1 MTKRLPAAA
10 VVAGLTVALA
20 HATPH
25 EPQGRATGSDCV
37 TIGKPKPDLVYTYR
51 HVESTGNSTE
61 TTQQWES
68 VTETGS
74 RVKITGPAG
83 SMSQVNEHRIVDDVA
98 VLQRT
103 TKLDAYGTPSE
114 STAFSPGL
122 ISDPAFRACAGRSWT
137 IASVAATFRSSRIK
151 ATSATPAGTLRI
163 VALRERIT
171 VPAGTF
177 DTVRYVRTSQST
189 DEYWKSLEHGVIVK
203 HTATVNGQL
212 VTETLVSIK

>member
-1 MTKRLPAAA
+1 MRRLLLGAVLTAALG
-10 VVAGLTVALA
+10 VVMVQAGI
-20 HATPH
+20 H
-25 EPQGRATGSDCV
+25 ERQDRAASSDCV
-37 TIGKPKPDLVYTYR
+37 TIGKPNPQKVYVYR

-74 RVKITGPAG
+74 RVKITGPSG
-83 SMSQVNEHRIVDDVA
+83 RMSQVNEHRIVDDVA
-98 VLQRT
+98 VLHRT
-103 TKLDAYGTPSE
+103 TKLDAFDQPAE
-114 STAFSPGL
+114 STSFSPGL
-122 ISDPAFRACAGRSWT
+122 ISDPAFRACAGRTWT

-163 VALRERIT
+163 VALRERTT

-177 DTVRYVRTSQST
+177 QTVRYVRTSQSR
-189 DEYWKSLEHGVIVK
+189 DEYWKAIEAGVIVK

-212 VTETLVSIK
+212 VTETLVAIK

>member
-1 MTKRLPAAA
+1 MTRSLPS
-10 VVAGLTVALA
+10 VVAIAGLAGALMQA
-20 HATPH
+20 APH
-25 EPQGRATGSDCV
+25 EQGRASGSDCV
-37 TIGKPKPDLVYTYR
+37 TIGRPKPDLVYTYR
-51 HVESTGNSTE
+51 HVESTGNSTQ

-83 SMSQVNEHRIVDDVA
+83 NMSQVNEHRIVDDVA
-98 VLQRT
+98 VLYRT
-103 TKLDAYGTPSE
+103 TKLDAFGQPAE
-114 STAFSPGL
+114 STSFSPGL
-122 ISDPAFRACAGRSWT
+122 ISDPAFRACASRTWT

-163 VALRERIT
+163 VALRERVT
-171 VPAGTF
+171 VAAGSF
-177 DTVRYVRTSQST
+177 ETVRYVRTSQST

-212 VTETLVSIK
+212 VTETLVQIK